1 MAKFIKKEYTAE
13 GFPMLTYLY
22 RGKQYQVIDYGW
34 HGGEPLSWQHNN
46 EQAKIDQE
54 IEMEN
59 KRMNSNFVE
68 ESAEVGLEMFWN
80 SFEE

>member
-1 MAKFIKKEYTAE
+1 MAKFIKKEYTLE

-22 RGKQYQVIDYGW
+22 RGKQYKVIDYGW
-34 HGGEPLSWQHNN
+34 HGGEPLSWQHKN

-54 IEMEN
+54 IELEN
-59 KRMNSNFVE
+59 KRMNSDFVE
-68 ESAEVGLEMFWN
+68 ESAEAGLEMFWN